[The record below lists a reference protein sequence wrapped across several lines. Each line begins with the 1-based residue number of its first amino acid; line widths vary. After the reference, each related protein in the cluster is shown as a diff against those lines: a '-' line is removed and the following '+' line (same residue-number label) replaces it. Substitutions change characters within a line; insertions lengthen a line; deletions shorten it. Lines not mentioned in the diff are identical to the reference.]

1 MSSGLLRGVLDAFI
15 TEDGVMS
22 SRISNAKQ
30 LASSILAAATK
41 SNDKMQQFDK
51 FAEVLHE
58 ILQEAGALDVQYKL
72 HSTQRKKAW
81 MKFHSLRTDKL
92 RTMWEEFLKTIGVD
106 NSDTGGLAKPNGA
119 G

>member
-30 LASSILAAATK
+30 LASSILAAATE

-51 FAEVLHE
+51 FACR
-58 ILQEAGALDVQYKL
+58 GATRD
-72 HSTQRKKAW
+72 
-81 MKFHSLRTDKL
+81 
-92 RTMWEEFLKTIGVD
+92 I
-106 NSDTGGLAKPNGA
+106 TGSRRSGRAI
-119 G
+119 

>member
-15 TEDGVMS
+15 TESGVMS

-30 LASSILAAATK
+30 LASNLLAAATK
-41 SNDKMQQFDK
+41 SDERMQQFDK
-51 FAEVLHE
+51 FSEVLHK
-58 ILQEAGALDVQYKL
+58 ILQEAGTLGVQYKL

-92 RTMWEEFLKTIGVD
+92 RTMWEEFLKTMGVD
-106 NSDTGGLAKPNGA
+106 NNDTGD
-119 G
+119 